1 MILGAVF
8 CCEDLKMNELLSFK
22 HNVKFLFQYKNGTI
36 YKIQINLLNKL

>member
-22 HNVKFLFQYKNGTI
+22 LNVKIFFKYRNGTI
-36 YKIQINLLNKL
+36 DKIQINLLNKL